1 MAEKGDH
8 VTMPNLSAEESQ
20 HVSGGGRVF
29 IVEEIE
35 GPDWRVL
42 MVKGNT
48 CTIMLEPN
56 DSDGYGDEQYTYD
69 LALAVANL
77 SEDSPLVRP
86 I

>member
-8 VTMPNLSAEESQ
+8 VPVPELSVEERK
-20 HVSGGGRVF
+20 HVSDGGRVF

-42 MVKGNT
+42 MVKENT
-48 CTIMLEPN
+48 CTIMLKPN
-56 DSDGYGDEQYTYD
+56 DHEGYGDEEYTYG
-69 LALAVANL
+69 LALAFANL